1 MMDDAAPQAFDGFDA
16 PAPREPGL
24 RFPLRAMLVVTSG
37 AALLAAA
44 LGPAYRMATPESR
57 STLLAFWLMLLAVLV
72 GNFWYQWRGHARR
85 LAKAGPIRFTL
96 QRPDLRRYSLIES
109 VGAAATFLASLMV
122 LLCSLMMACVFTLE
136 VARSAGGTGVF
147 GAMYAAGMIGFW
159 MSAAMYFLY
168 RPFAHMR
175 PILLGEQGVVV
186 RRRVLPWG
194 SFKRASW
201 HHLLP
206 NWLMLYGSERGYAV
220 AAPDAIKSDIEAFVR
235 TKTRFEKDERKLA
248 PGH

>member
-1 MMDDAAPQAFDGFDA
+1 
-16 PAPREPGL
+16 
-24 RFPLRAMLVVTSG
+24 
-37 AALLAAA
+37 
-44 LGPAYRMATPESR
+44 MA
-57 STLLAFWLMLLAVLV
+57 
-72 GNFWYQWRGHARR
+72 GQ
-85 LAKAGPIRFTL
+85 IRFTL
-96 QRPDLRRYSLIES
+96 RRPDLPHSSFAPTVFAAVLFLYALGTAYGVSLS
-109 VGAAATFLASLMV
+109 TWSDQGGPGLFAGAY
-122 LLCSLMMACVFTLE
+122 
-136 VARSAGGTGVF
+136 AGII
-147 GAMYAAGMIGFW
+147 IGFLLV
-159 MSAAMYFLY
+159 SAIHFLY
-168 RPFAHMR
+168 RPFAHAR
-175 PILLGEQGVVV
+175 PILLGEYGVVV